1 MHVVL
6 LGTYDLGKPRTRLL
20 RQSLQAIDP
29 DLKELHVDVWRGV
42 EDKSVMRGMAAR
54 LAIGLKMLFGYP
66 WLALR
71 YLFSGRH
78 DVVVIGYMGLFDMLL
93 LAPLAKLRGKPVV
106 WDVFLSVYDTWVR
119 DRGMGQEG
127 SLKARLLRWMEQRA
141 CNMAD
146 RLVMD
151 TKAHATLLQ
160 ELHDV
165 PASKLDAVLVGAE
178 EGAFTPLATR
188 QPARVEEGLSILFY
202 GQFIPLHGIDTIID
216 AALDP
221 RGRAHSWTIVGT
233 GQEAARI
240 DQRLQD
246 AGPAHVQRHDWVDYA
261 SLGDLMSDAHV
272 CLGIFG
278 TSEKAAS
285 VIPNKV
291 YQTLL
296 RGKPL
301 ITRDS
306 PAVRELVRQE
316 QAGIYLITPEDP
328 QALLDAIDRF
338 AQESAELPD
347 VLHTDLCQE
356 FSLASLTRQWCSVLE
371 KAIAR

>member
-29 DLKELHVDVWRGV
+29 GLQELHVDVWRGV
-42 EDKSVMRGMAAR
+42 EDKSVMHGMAAR
-54 LAIGLKMLFGYP
+54 LSIGLKMLFGYP

-71 YLFSGRH
+71 YLFCGRH

-93 LAPLAKLRGKPVV
+93 LAPLAKMRGKPVV

-119 DRGMGQEG
+119 DRGMGREG
-127 SLKARLLRWMEQRA
+127 SLSARLLRRMERRA
-141 CNMAD
+141 CRTAD

-151 TKAHATLLQ
+151 TRAHAALLQ
-160 ELHDV
+160 QLHDV
-165 PASKLDAVLVGAE
+165 PESKLDAVLVGAE
-178 EGAFTPLATR
+178 EGAFTPSGN
-188 QPARVEEGLSILFY
+188 QPAASTDTGVSILFY

-221 RGRAHSWTIVGT
+221 RGRPHSWTIVGS

-240 DQRLQD
+240 DDRLQD
-246 AGPAHVQRHDWVDYA
+246 ADTAHVQRHDWVDYA
-261 SLGDLMSDAHV
+261 KLAGLMSGAHV

-278 TSEKAAS
+278 TSQKAAS

-296 RGKPL
+296 CGKPL
-301 ITRDS
+301 ITSDS
-306 PAVRELVRQE
+306 PAMRELARQE
-316 QAGIYLITPEDP
+316 QAGLYLVPAGDP

-338 AQESAELPD
+338 AQERAELPA
-347 VLHTDLCQE
+347 VLHRHLCE
-356 FSLASLTRQWCSVLE
+356 DFSLTALTRQWRGVLE
-371 KAIAR
+371 KAVAQ